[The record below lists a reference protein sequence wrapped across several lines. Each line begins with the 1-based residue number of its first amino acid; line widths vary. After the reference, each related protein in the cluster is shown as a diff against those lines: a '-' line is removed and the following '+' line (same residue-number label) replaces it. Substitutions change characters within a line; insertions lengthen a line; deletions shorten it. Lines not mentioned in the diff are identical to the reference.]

1 MVKRTGSA
9 VRLVNSSLLTSL
21 GELCNVFKPQVPHLK
36 KKKRTKKNTSIT
48 RIKCDNAYNI
58 LSKVPGLFVRA
69 Y

>member
-36 KKKRTKKNTSIT
+36 KERGQRKIPVSRELNAIMH
-48 RIKCDNAYNI
+48 IIFLAKC
-58 LSKVPGLFVRA
+58 LGSL
-69 Y
+69 